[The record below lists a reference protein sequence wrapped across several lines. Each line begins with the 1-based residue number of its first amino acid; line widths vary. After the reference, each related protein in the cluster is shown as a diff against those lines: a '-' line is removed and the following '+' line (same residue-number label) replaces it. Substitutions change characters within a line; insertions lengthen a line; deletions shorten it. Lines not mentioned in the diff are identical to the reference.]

1 MLVSRNFLNDYISL
15 DDIKTI
21 DLAEKLTEL
30 GLEYDYVT
38 PLVIADNTV
47 IAKIIE
53 VKDHPDSDHL
63 HLCKVD
69 DGTKIYNIVCGAP
82 NVRKDMKVILAKVG
96 AKLKDIEIKES
107 VIRGEKSEG
116 MLCSL
121 TELGIDKKFLSLA
134 EQEGIHEVDEDIKL
148 GLDAKEALLL
158 NDEIID
164 LEIPSNRGDLL
175 SIYGIAKASRLIVKK
190 EVKEIDTSY
199 KECEENI
206 KDYLNVKVDTEN
218 VSFYQVK
225 LIKDITIKESPLFIQ
240 NRLIASGIR
249 PINNVV
255 DISNYVMLE
264 TGQPLHFFDYD
275 KINKNIIVRQ
285 AKDGEV
291 VKTLDSKERELNTS
305 DIVIANDKEILA
317 IAGIMGAENSE
328 VDNNT
333 KNIVI
338 ESAIFKDVNIRNTSK
353 RTVQSEASFRFEKNL
368 IKENSILAIKRAC
381 NLLEKYADAKIV
393 KEEITFDK
401 TSVLEVKIELKKE
414 KITKL
419 LGIKIEENIIK
430 NYFDLLDFKYIE
442 KTDSYI
448 INVPIYRQDIKIDV
462 DIIEEIIRAYGINNL
477 ESKPIET
484 YTIGG
489 EDKVDKKIRN
499 LRHKLLDLGLDE
511 VLTYTLVNTS
521 NNLFNLEELSSINI
535 KSPLSQDKSVLR
547 TTLIPSLLDVYN
559 YNKKRQVE
567 DINIFEIS
575 NIYYKKEEVEEE
587 KLLTILLSDN
597 INYSNY
603 QNIVIKNNFYTIKGM
618 IENILDYLGF
628 NKRYRF
634 INENIP
640 QGFNPYQTVEIVI
653 DRVVVGYFGMLHPD
667 VVKDKIFVAEL
678 NLTKI
683 FSNKVRGIKVKE
695 ISKYPSI
702 SVDLAFILDKNISF
716 EKVENS
722 IKKACSREL
731 VNVELF
737 DYYDGE
743 KIEKDKKQLAF
754 KLTFNSF
761 NKTLEDS
768 FIKEETEK
776 VINRLKT
783 DYNAYIRDK

>member
-38 PLVIADNTV
+38 PLVVADNTV

-69 DGTKIYNIVCGAP
+69 DGEKIYDIVCGAP

-121 TELGIDKKFLSLA
+121 MELGIDKKFLSLA
-134 EQEGIHEVDEDIKL
+134 EQEGIHEVDENIKL
-148 GLDAKEALLL
+148 GRDAKEALLL

-190 EVKEIDTSY
+190 DVKEIEDTY
-199 KECEENI
+199 TETNENI
-206 KDYLNVKVDTEN
+206 KDYLTVSLESDN

-225 LIKDITIKESPLFIQ
+225 LVKDIKIKESPLFIK
-240 NRLIASGIR
+240 NRLIASGVR

-264 TGQPLHFFDYD
+264 TGQPLHFYDYE
-275 KINKNIIVRQ
+275 KINKNIIVRE
-285 AKDGEV
+285 AKENEV
-291 VKTLDSKERELNTS
+291 VKTLDDKERQLNSS

-317 IAGIMGAENSE
+317 IAGIMGAKNSE
-328 VDNNT
+328 VDNDT
-333 KNIVI
+333 KDIVI

-401 TSVLEVKIELKKE
+401 TNVKEKEVILQKE
-414 KITKL
+414 KISKL
-419 LGIKIEENIIK
+419 LGIKIEDEVIK
-430 NYFDLLDFKYIE
+430 NYFDLLDFKYVDN
-442 KTDSYI
+442 KDNYL
-448 INVPIYRQDIKIDV
+448 INIPIYRQDIKIDV

-489 EDKVDKKIRN
+489 ESQIDRKIRN
-499 LRHKLLDLGLDE
+499 LRHKLLNLGLDE
-511 VLTYTLVNTS
+511 VLTYTLVSSS
-521 NNLFNLEELSSINI
+521 NNLFNIENMPSISI

-547 TTLIPSLLDVYN
+547 TTLIPSLLDVYA

-587 KLLTILLSDN
+587 KLLTILLSDD

-603 QNIVIKNNFYTIKGM
+603 KNIVIENSFYTIKGM
-618 IENILDYLGF
+618 VENIFDYLGF
-628 NKRYRF
+628 NNRYSF
-634 INENIP
+634 VNENIP
-640 QGFNPYQTVEIVI
+640 EGFNPYQTVAVKL

-667 VVKDKIFVAEL
+667 VTKDKIFVAEL

-683 FSNKVRGIKVKE
+683 FNNKVRGIKVKE

-702 SVDLAFILDKNISF
+702 SIDLAFVVNKDVNYEDVK
-716 EKVENS
+716 NS

-731 VNVELF
+731 INIELF

-776 VINRLKT
+776 VINRLKE

>member
-38 PLVIADNTV
+38 PLVVADNTV

-69 DGTKIYNIVCGAP
+69 DGEKIYDIVCGAP

-121 TELGIDKKFLSLA
+121 MELGIDKKFLSLA
-134 EQEGIHEVDEDIKL
+134 EQEGIHEVDENIKL
-148 GLDAKEALLL
+148 GRDAKEALLL

-190 EVKEIDTSY
+190 DVKEIEDTY
-199 KECEENI
+199 TETNENI
-206 KDYLNVKVDTEN
+206 KDYLTVSLESDN

-225 LIKDITIKESPLFIQ
+225 LVKDIKIKESPLFIK
-240 NRLIASGIR
+240 NRLIASGVR

-264 TGQPLHFFDYD
+264 TGQPLHFYDYE
-275 KINKNIIVRQ
+275 KINKNIIVRE
-285 AKDGEV
+285 AKENEV
-291 VKTLDSKERELNTS
+291 VKTLDDKERQLNSS

-317 IAGIMGAENSE
+317 IAGIMGAKNSE
-328 VDNNT
+328 VDNDT
-333 KNIVI
+333 KDIVI

-368 IKENSILAIKRAC
+368 IKENSILAIKRAG

-401 TSVLEVKIELKKE
+401 TDVKEKEVILKKE
-414 KITKL
+414 KISKL
-419 LGIKIEENIIK
+419 LGIKIEEKLIK
-430 NYFDLLDFKYIE
+430 NYFDLLDFKYVDN
-442 KTDSYI
+442 KDNYL
-448 INVPIYRQDIKIDV
+448 INIPIYRQDIKIDV

-489 EDKVDKKIRN
+489 ESQIDRKIRN
-499 LRHKLLDLGLDE
+499 LRHKLLNLGLDE
-511 VLTYTLVNTS
+511 VLTYTLVSSS
-521 NNLFNLEELSSINI
+521 NNLFNIENMPSISI

-547 TTLIPSLLDVYN
+547 TTLIPSLLDVYA

-587 KLLTILLSDN
+587 KLLTILLSDD

-603 QNIVIKNNFYTIKGM
+603 KNIVIENSFYTIKGM
-618 IENILDYLGF
+618 VENIFDYLGF
-628 NKRYRF
+628 NNRYSF
-634 INENIP
+634 VNENIP
-640 QGFNPYQTVEIVI
+640 EGFNPYQTVAVKL

-667 VVKDKIFVAEL
+667 VTKDKIFVAEL

-683 FSNKVRGIKVKE
+683 FNNKVRGIKVKE

-702 SVDLAFILDKNISF
+702 SIDLAFVVNKDVNYEDVK
-716 EKVENS
+716 NS

-731 VNVELF
+731 INIELF

-776 VINRLKT
+776 VINRLKE

>member
-1 MLVSRNFLNDYISL
+1 MLVSRKFLNDYISL
-15 DDIKTI
+15 DDITTI

-30 GLEYDYVT
+30 GLEYDYVK
-38 PLVIADNTV
+38 PMVIADNVV
-47 IAKIIE
+47 IAKVID
-53 VKDHPDSDHL
+53 VKDHPNSDHL

-69 DGTKIYNIVCGAP
+69 DGQKVYDIVCGAP
-82 NVRKDMKVILAKVG
+82 NVKKDMKVILAKVG
-96 AKLKDIEIKES
+96 AKLKDIEIKEN

-121 TELGIDKKFLSLA
+121 VELGIDKKYLSEE
-134 EQEGIHEVDEDIKL
+134 EQKGIHEVKIDVEL
-148 GLDAKEALLL
+148 GVDAKKALLL
-158 NDEIID
+158 DDEIID

-199 KECEENI
+199 KEIDENI
-206 KDYLNVKVDTEN
+206 NNYLNVKVESEN

-225 LIKDITIKESPLFIQ
+225 LIKNIKIKESPLFIK
-240 NRLIASGIR
+240 NRLIASGVR

-275 KINKNIIVRQ
+275 KINKQINVRQ
-285 AKDGEV
+285 AKNNEV
-291 VKTLDSKERELNTS
+291 VETLDGKKRELINE
-305 DIVIANDKEILA
+305 DIVISNDKEILA
-317 IAGIMGAENSE
+317 IAGVMGSKSSE

-333 KNIVI
+333 KNILI

-393 KEEITFDK
+393 KEEITFD
-401 TSVLEVKIELKKE
+401 
-414 KITKL
+414 
-419 LGIKIEENIIK
+419 
-430 NYFDLLDFKYIE
+430 LLDFKYEDNKDYYVI
-442 KTDSYI
+442 K
-448 INVPIYRQDIKIDV
+448 VPIYRQDIKLDV

-477 ESKPIET
+477 ESKKIET

-489 EDKVDKKIRN
+489 ETKEDSKVKL

-511 VLTYTLVNTS
+511 VLTYTLTS
-521 NNLFNLEELSSINI
+521 GVKNIYTKEEMPNISI
-535 KSPLSQDKSVLR
+535 KSPLSQDKSVIR

-567 DINIFEIS
+567 DINIFEVS
-575 NIYYKKEEVEEE
+575 NIYYKKEDVKEE
-587 KLLTILLSDN
+587 KLLTILLGDD
-597 INYSNY
+597 INYSSY
-603 QNIVIKNNFYTIKGM
+603 QNIILKRSFYTIKG
-618 IENILDYLGF
+618 IVENILDYLGL

-634 INENIP
+634 VNENIP
-640 QGFNPYQTVEIVI
+640 EGFNPYQAVRVEI
-653 DRVVVGYFGMLHPD
+653 DKTVVGYFGMIHPNIT
-667 VVKDKIFVAEL
+667 KEKIFVAEL

-702 SVDLAFILDKNISF
+702 SIDLAFVLNKDVNY
-716 EKVENS
+716 EDVENS
-722 IKKACSREL
+722 IKKACSRDL

-737 DYYDGE
+737 DYYDGD

-776 VINRLKT
+776 VINRLKE
-783 DYNAYIRDK
+783 DYDAYIRDK

>member
-1 MLVSRNFLNDYISL
+1 MLVSRKFLNDYISL
-15 DDIKTI
+15 DDINTI

-30 GLEYDYVT
+30 GLEYDYVK
-38 PLVIADNTV
+38 PMVVANNTV

-53 VKDHPDSDHL
+53 VKNHPNSDHL

-69 DGTKIYNIVCGAP
+69 DGSRIYDIVCGAP
-82 NVRKDMKVILAKVG
+82 NVKKDMKVILAKVA

-121 TELGIDKKFLSLA
+121 VELGIDKKYLSEE
-134 EQEGIHEVDEDIKL
+134 EQKGIHEVKIDVEL
-148 GLDAKEALLL
+148 GVDAKQALLL
-158 NDEIID
+158 DDEIID

-190 EVKEIDTSY
+190 EVKEIDTLY
-199 KECEENI
+199 KEIDENI
-206 KDYLNVKVDTEN
+206 NNYLNVKVESEN

-225 LIKDITIKESPLFIQ
+225 LIKDIKIKESPLFIK
-240 NRLIASGIR
+240 NRLIASGVR

-275 KINKNIIVRQ
+275 KINKQINVRQ
-285 AKDGEV
+285 AKDNEV
-291 VKTLDSKERELNTS
+291 VETLDDKKRELINE
-305 DIVIANDKEILA
+305 DIVISNDKEILA
-317 IAGIMGAENSE
+317 IAGVMGSKSSE

-333 KNIVI
+333 KNILI

-401 TSVLEVKIELKKE
+401 TDVKEVEVVLKKE
-414 KITKL
+414 KITKI
-419 LGIKIEENIIK
+419 LGINIEENIVK
-430 NYFDLLDFKYIE
+430 NYFDLLDFKYEDNKDYYVI
-442 KTDSYI
+442 K
-448 INVPIYRQDIKIDV
+448 VPIYRQDIKLDV

-477 ESKPIET
+477 ESKKIET

-489 EDKVDKKIRN
+489 ETKEDSKVKL

-511 VLTYTLVNTS
+511 VLTYTLTS
-521 NNLFNLEELSSINI
+521 GAKNIYTNEEMPNISI
-535 KSPLSQDKSVLR
+535 KSPLSQDKSVIR
-547 TTLIPSLLDVYN
+547 TTLIPSLLDIYN

-567 DINIFEIS
+567 DINIFEVS
-575 NIYYKKEEVEEE
+575 NIYYKKEDVKEER
-587 KLLTILLSDN
+587 LLTILLGDD
-597 INYSNY
+597 INYSSY
-603 QNIVIKNNFYTIKGM
+603 QNIILKRSFYSIKG
-618 IENILDYLGF
+618 IVENILDYLGL

-634 INENIP
+634 VNENIP
-640 QGFNPYQTVEIVI
+640 EGFNPYQAVRVEI
-653 DRVVVGYFGMLHPD
+653 DKTVVGYFGMIHPNIS
-667 VVKDKIFVAEL
+667 KEKIFVAEL

-702 SVDLAFILDKNISF
+702 SIDLAFVLNKDVNY
-716 EKVENS
+716 EDVENS
-722 IKKACSREL
+722 IKKACSRDL

-737 DYYDGE
+737 DYYDGD
-743 KIEKDKKQLAF
+743 KIEKGKKQLAF

-776 VINRLKT
+776 VINRLKE
-783 DYNAYIRDK
+783 DYDAYIRDK

>member
-38 PLVIADNTV
+38 PLVVADNTV

-69 DGTKIYNIVCGAP
+69 DGEKIYDIVCGAP

-121 TELGIDKKFLSLA
+121 MELGIDKKFLSLA
-134 EQEGIHEVDEDIKL
+134 EQEGIHEVDENIKL
-148 GLDAKEALLL
+148 GRDAKEALLL

-190 EVKEIDTSY
+190 DVKEIEDTY
-199 KECEENI
+199 TETNENI
-206 KDYLNVKVDTEN
+206 KDYLTVSLESDN

-225 LIKDITIKESPLFIQ
+225 LVKDIKIKESPLFIK
-240 NRLIASGIR
+240 NRLIASGVR

-264 TGQPLHFFDYD
+264 TGQPLHFYDYE
-275 KINKNIIVRQ
+275 KINKNIIVRE
-285 AKDGEV
+285 AKENEV
-291 VKTLDSKERELNTS
+291 VKTLDDKERQLNSS

-317 IAGIMGAENSE
+317 IAGIMGAKNSE
-328 VDNNT
+328 VDNDT
-333 KNIVI
+333 KDIVI

-368 IKENSILAIKRAC
+368 IKENSILAIKRAG

-401 TSVLEVKIELKKE
+401 TDVKEKEVILKKE
-414 KITKL
+414 KISKL
-419 LGIKIEENIIK
+419 LGIKIEDEVIK
-430 NYFDLLDFKYIE
+430 NYFDLLDFKYVDN
-442 KTDSYI
+442 KDNYL
-448 INVPIYRQDIKIDV
+448 INIPIYRQDIKIDV

-489 EDKVDKKIRN
+489 ESQIDRKIRN
-499 LRHKLLDLGLDE
+499 LRHKLLNLGLDE
-511 VLTYTLVNTS
+511 VLTYTLVSSS
-521 NNLFNLEELSSINI
+521 NNLFNIENMPSISI

-547 TTLIPSLLDVYN
+547 TTLIPSLLDVYA

-587 KLLTILLSDN
+587 KLLTILLSDD

-603 QNIVIKNNFYTIKGM
+603 KNIVIENSFYTIKGM
-618 IENILDYLGF
+618 VENIFDYLGF
-628 NKRYRF
+628 NNRYSF
-634 INENIP
+634 VNENIP
-640 QGFNPYQTVEIVI
+640 EGFNPYQTVAVKL

-667 VVKDKIFVAEL
+667 VTKDKIFVAEL

-683 FSNKVRGIKVKE
+683 FNNKVRGIKVKE

-702 SVDLAFILDKNISF
+702 SIDLAFVVNKDVNYEDVK
-716 EKVENS
+716 NS

-731 VNVELF
+731 INIELF

-776 VINRLKT
+776 VINRLKE

>member
-38 PLVIADNTV
+38 PLVVADNTV

-69 DGTKIYNIVCGAP
+69 DGTKIYNIVCGAA

-96 AKLKDIEIKES
+96 AKLKDTEIKES

-190 EVKEIDTSY
+190 DVKEIDTSY

-285 AKDGEV
+285 AKDGEI

-305 DIVIANDKEILA
+305 DIVIAND
-317 IAGIMGAENSE
+317 
-328 VDNNT
+328 
-333 KNIVI
+333 
-338 ESAIFKDVNIRNTSK
+338 
-353 RTVQSEASFRFEKNL
+353 
-368 IKENSILAIKRAC
+368 
-381 NLLEKYADAKIV
+381 
-393 KEEITFDK
+393 
-401 TSVLEVKIELKKE
+401 
-414 KITKL
+414 
-419 LGIKIEENIIK
+419 
-430 NYFDLLDFKYIE
+430 
-442 KTDSYI
+442 
-448 INVPIYRQDIKIDV
+448 
-462 DIIEEIIRAYGINNL
+462 
-477 ESKPIET
+477 
-484 YTIGG
+484 
-489 EDKVDKKIRN
+489 
-499 LRHKLLDLGLDE
+499 
-511 VLTYTLVNTS
+511 
-521 NNLFNLEELSSINI
+521 
-535 KSPLSQDKSVLR
+535 
-547 TTLIPSLLDVYN
+547 
-559 YNKKRQVE
+559 
-567 DINIFEIS
+567 
-575 NIYYKKEEVEEE
+575 
-587 KLLTILLSDN
+587 
-597 INYSNY
+597 
-603 QNIVIKNNFYTIKGM
+603 
-618 IENILDYLGF
+618 
-628 NKRYRF
+628 
-634 INENIP
+634 
-640 QGFNPYQTVEIVI
+640 
-653 DRVVVGYFGMLHPD
+653 
-667 VVKDKIFVAEL
+667 
-678 NLTKI
+678 
-683 FSNKVRGIKVKE
+683 
-695 ISKYPSI
+695 
-702 SVDLAFILDKNISF
+702 
-716 EKVENS
+716 
-722 IKKACSREL
+722 
-731 VNVELF
+731 
-737 DYYDGE
+737 
-743 KIEKDKKQLAF
+743 
-754 KLTFNSF
+754 
-761 NKTLEDS
+761 
-768 FIKEETEK
+768 
-776 VINRLKT
+776 
-783 DYNAYIRDK
+783 

>member
-38 PLVIADNTV
+38 PLVVADNTV

-69 DGTKIYNIVCGAP
+69 DGTKIYNIVCGAE

-190 EVKEIDTSY
+190 DVKEIDTSY

-206 KDYLNVKVDTEN
+206 KDYLSVKVDTEN

-285 AKDGEV
+285 AKDGEI

-317 IAGIMGAENSE
+317 IAGIMGAKNSE

-401 TSVLEVKIELKKE
+401 TSVSEVKIELKKE

-419 LGIKIEENIIK
+419 LGIKIEEDIIK

-489 EDKVDKKIRN
+489 EDKVDQKIRK

-521 NNLFNLEELSSINI
+521 NNLFNIEELPSINI

-575 NIYYKKEEVEEE
+575 NIYYKKEEVKEE

-603 QNIVIKNNFYTIKGM
+603 QNIVIENNFYTIKGM

-667 VVKDKIFVAEL
+667 IVKDKIFVSEL

-683 FSNKVRGIKVKE
+683 FNNKVRDIKVKE

>member
-38 PLVIADNTV
+38 PLVVADNTV

-69 DGTKIYNIVCGAP
+69 DGEKIYDIVCGAP

-121 TELGIDKKFLSLA
+121 MELGIDKKFLSLA
-134 EQEGIHEVDEDIKL
+134 EQEGIHEVDENIKL
-148 GLDAKEALLL
+148 GRDAKEALLL

-190 EVKEIDTSY
+190 DVKEIEDTY
-199 KECEENI
+199 TETNENI
-206 KDYLNVKVDTEN
+206 KDYLTVSLESDN

-225 LIKDITIKESPLFIQ
+225 LVKDIKIKESPLFIK
-240 NRLIASGIR
+240 NRLIASGVR

-264 TGQPLHFFDYD
+264 TGQPLHFYDYE
-275 KINKNIIVRQ
+275 KINKNIIVRE
-285 AKDGEV
+285 AKENEV
-291 VKTLDSKERELNTS
+291 VKTLDDKERQLNSS

-317 IAGIMGAENSE
+317 IAGIMGAKNSE
-328 VDNNT
+328 VDNDT
-333 KNIVI
+333 KDIVI

-401 TSVLEVKIELKKE
+401 TDVKEKEVILKKE
-414 KITKL
+414 KISKL
-419 LGIKIEENIIK
+419 LGIKIEDEVIK
-430 NYFDLLDFKYIE
+430 NYFDLLDFKYVDN
-442 KTDSYI
+442 KDNYL
-448 INVPIYRQDIKIDV
+448 INIPIYRQDIKIDV

-489 EDKVDKKIRN
+489 ESQIDRKIRN
-499 LRHKLLDLGLDE
+499 LRHKLLNLGLDE
-511 VLTYTLVNTS
+511 VLTYTLVSSS
-521 NNLFNLEELSSINI
+521 NNLFNIENMPSISI

-547 TTLIPSLLDVYN
+547 TTLIPSLLDVYA

-587 KLLTILLSDN
+587 KLLTILLSDD

-603 QNIVIKNNFYTIKGM
+603 KNIVIENSFYTIKGM
-618 IENILDYLGF
+618 VENIFDYLGF
-628 NKRYRF
+628 NNRYSF
-634 INENIP
+634 VNENIP
-640 QGFNPYQTVEIVI
+640 EGFNPYQTVAVKL

-667 VVKDKIFVAEL
+667 VTKDKIFVAEL

-683 FSNKVRGIKVKE
+683 FNNKVRGIKVKE

-702 SVDLAFILDKNISF
+702 SIDLAFVVNKDVNYEDVK
-716 EKVENS
+716 NS

-731 VNVELF
+731 INIELF

-754 KLTFNSF
+754 KFTFNSF

-776 VINRLKT
+776 VINRLKE

>member
-38 PLVIADNTV
+38 PLVVADNTV

-69 DGTKIYNIVCGAP
+69 DGEKIYDIVCGAP

-121 TELGIDKKFLSLA
+121 MELGIDKKFLSLA
-134 EQEGIHEVDEDIKL
+134 EQEGIHEVDENIKL
-148 GLDAKEALLL
+148 GRDAKEALLL

-190 EVKEIDTSY
+190 DVKEIEDTY
-199 KECEENI
+199 TETNENI
-206 KDYLNVKVDTEN
+206 KDYLTVSLESDN

-225 LIKDITIKESPLFIQ
+225 LVKDIKIKESPLFIK
-240 NRLIASGIR
+240 NRLIASGVR

-264 TGQPLHFFDYD
+264 TGQPLHFYDYE
-275 KINKNIIVRQ
+275 KINKNIIVRE
-285 AKDGEV
+285 AKENEV
-291 VKTLDSKERELNTS
+291 VKTLDDKERQLNSS

-317 IAGIMGAENSE
+317 IAGIMGAKNSE
-328 VDNNT
+328 VDNDT
-333 KNIVI
+333 KDIVI

-368 IKENSILAIKRAC
+368 IKENSILAIKRAG

-401 TSVLEVKIELKKE
+401 TSVSEVKIELKKE

-419 LGIKIEENIIK
+419 LGIKIEEDIIK
-430 NYFDLLDFKYIE
+430 NYFDLLDFKYIDKE
-442 KTDSYI
+442 DSYI
-448 INVPIYRQDIKIDV
+448 INVPIYRQDIKLDV

-489 EDKVDKKIRN
+489 EDKVDQKIRK

-575 NIYYKKEEVEEE
+575 NIYYKKEEVKEE

-667 VVKDKIFVAEL
+667 IVKDKIFVAEL

-683 FSNKVRGIKVKE
+683 FNNKVRDIKVKE

>member
-38 PLVIADNTV
+38 PLVVADNTV

-121 TELGIDKKFLSLA
+121 MELGIDKKFLSLA
-134 EQEGIHEVDEDIKL
+134 EQEGIYEVDENIEL
-148 GLDAKEALLL
+148 GRDAKEALLL

-206 KDYLNVKVDTEN
+206 KDYLSVKVDTEN

-291 VKTLDSKERELNTS
+291 VKTLDSKERELNIS

-419 LGIKIEENIIK
+419 LGIKIEDIIK

-489 EDKVDKKIRN
+489 EDKVDQKIRK

-511 VLTYTLVNTS
+511 VLTYTLVNSS
-521 NNLFNLEELSSINI
+521 NNLFNIEELPSINI

-683 FSNKVRGIKVKE
+683 FNNKVRDIKVKE

-702 SVDLAFILDKNISF
+702 SVDLAFVLDKNISF

-776 VINRLKT
+776 VINKLKI

>member
-30 GLEYDYVT
+30 GLEYDYVI
-38 PLVIADNTV
+38 PLVVADNTV
-47 IAKIIE
+47 IAKIID
-53 VKDHPDSDHL
+53 VKNHPDSDHL

-69 DGTKIYNIVCGAP
+69 DGEKVYDIVCGAP

-121 TELGIDKKFLSLA
+121 MELGIDKKFLSLA
-134 EQEGIHEVDEDIKL
+134 EQEGIHEVDENIEL
-148 GLDAKEALLL
+148 GRDAKEALLL

-190 EVKEIDTSY
+190 DVKEIEDTY
-199 KECEENI
+199 NETNENI
-206 KDYLNVKVDTEN
+206 KDYLTVSLESDN

-225 LIKDITIKESPLFIQ
+225 LVKDIKIKESPLFIK
-240 NRLIASGIR
+240 NRLIASGVR

-264 TGQPLHFFDYD
+264 TGQPLHFYDYE
-275 KINKNIIVRQ
+275 KINKNIIVRE
-285 AKDGEV
+285 AKENEV
-291 VKTLDSKERELNTS
+291 VKTLDDKERQLNSS

-317 IAGIMGAENSE
+317 IAGIMGAKNSE
-328 VDNNT
+328 VDNDT
-333 KNIVI
+333 KDIVI

-419 LGIKIEENIIK
+419 LGIKINEDIIK
-430 NYFDLLDFKYIE
+430 NYFDLLDFKYIDKE
-442 KTDSYI
+442 DSYI
-448 INVPIYRQDIKIDV
+448 INVPIYRQDIKLDV

-489 EDKVDKKIRN
+489 EDKTDQKIRK

-511 VLTYTLVNTS
+511 VLTYTLINTS
-521 NNLFNLEELSSINI
+521 NNLFNLEELSSISI

-575 NIYYKKEEVEEE
+575 NIYYKKEEVKEE

-667 VVKDKIFVAEL
+667 VIKDKIFVAEL

-683 FSNKVRGIKVKE
+683 FNNKVRDIKVKE

-702 SVDLAFILDKNISF
+702 SVDLAFVLDKNISF

>member
-1 MLVSRNFLNDYISL
+1 MLVSRKFLNDYISL
-15 DDIKTI
+15 DDITTI

-30 GLEYDYVT
+30 GLEYDYVK
-38 PLVIADNTV
+38 PMVIADNVV
-47 IAKIIE
+47 IAKVID
-53 VKDHPDSDHL
+53 VKDHPNSDHL

-69 DGTKIYNIVCGAP
+69 DGQKVYDIVCGAP
-82 NVRKDMKVILAKVG
+82 NVKKDMKVILAKVG
-96 AKLKDIEIKES
+96 AKLKDIEIKEN

-121 TELGIDKKFLSLA
+121 VELGIDKKYLSEE
-134 EQEGIHEVDEDIKL
+134 EQKGIHEVKIDVEL
-148 GLDAKEALLL
+148 GVDAKKALLL
-158 NDEIID
+158 DDEIID

-199 KECEENI
+199 KEIDENI
-206 KDYLNVKVDTEN
+206 NNYLNVKVESEN

-225 LIKDITIKESPLFIQ
+225 LIKNIKIKESPLFIK
-240 NRLIASGIR
+240 NRLIASGVR

-275 KINKNIIVRQ
+275 KINKQINVRQ
-285 AKDGEV
+285 AKNNEV
-291 VKTLDSKERELNTS
+291 VETLDGKKRELINE
-305 DIVIANDKEILA
+305 DIVISNDKEILA
-317 IAGIMGAENSE
+317 IAGVMGSKSSE

-333 KNIVI
+333 KNILI

-401 TSVLEVKIELKKE
+401 TDVK
-414 KITKL
+414 
-419 LGIKIEENIIK
+419 ENIIK
-430 NYFDLLDFKYIE
+430 NYFDLLDFKYEDNKDYYVI
-442 KTDSYI
+442 K
-448 INVPIYRQDIKIDV
+448 VPIYRQDIKLDV

-477 ESKPIET
+477 ESKKIET

-489 EDKVDKKIRN
+489 ETKEDSKVKL

-511 VLTYTLVNTS
+511 VLTYTLTS
-521 NNLFNLEELSSINI
+521 GVKNIYTKEEMPNISI
-535 KSPLSQDKSVLR
+535 KSPLSQDKSVIR

-567 DINIFEIS
+567 DINIFEVS
-575 NIYYKKEEVEEE
+575 NIYYKKEDVKEE
-587 KLLTILLSDN
+587 KLLTILLGDD
-597 INYSNY
+597 INYSSY
-603 QNIVIKNNFYTIKGM
+603 QNIILKRSFYTIKG
-618 IENILDYLGF
+618 IVENILDYLGL

-634 INENIP
+634 VNENIP
-640 QGFNPYQTVEIVI
+640 EGFNPYQAVRVEI
-653 DRVVVGYFGMLHPD
+653 DKTVVGYFGMIHPNIT
-667 VVKDKIFVAEL
+667 KEKIFVAEL

-702 SVDLAFILDKNISF
+702 SIDLAFVLNKDVNY
-716 EKVENS
+716 EDVENS
-722 IKKACSREL
+722 IKKACSRDL

-737 DYYDGE
+737 DYYDGD

-776 VINRLKT
+776 VINRLKE
-783 DYNAYIRDK
+783 DYDAYIRDK

>member
-38 PLVIADNTV
+38 PLVVADNTV

-69 DGTKIYNIVCGAP
+69 DGEKIYNIVCGAA

-285 AKDGEV
+285 AKDGEI

-401 TSVLEVKIELKKE
+401 TSVSEVKIELKKE

-419 LGIKIEENIIK
+419 LGIKIEEDIIK

-489 EDKVDKKIRN
+489 EDKVDQKIRK

-521 NNLFNLEELSSINI
+521 NNLFNLEELSSISI

-575 NIYYKKEEVEEE
+575 NIYYKKEEVKEE

-683 FSNKVRGIKVKE
+683 FNNKVRDIKVKE

-743 KIEKDKKQLAF
+743 KIEEDKKQLAF

>member
-38 PLVIADNTV
+38 PLVVADNTV

-53 VKDHPDSDHL
+53 VKDHPDSNLL

-69 DGTKIYNIVCGAP
+69 DGTKIYNIVCGAE

-96 AKLKDIEIKES
+96 AKLKDIEIKER

-285 AKDGEV
+285 AKDGEI
-291 VKTLDSKERELNTS
+291 VKTLDSKKRELNTS

-317 IAGIMGAENSE
+317 IAGIMGAKNSE

-401 TSVLEVKIELKKE
+401 TSVSEVKIELKKE

-419 LGIKIEENIIK
+419 LGIKIEEDIIK
-430 NYFDLLDFKYIE
+430 NYFDLLDFKYEDNKDYYVI
-442 KTDSYI
+442 K
-448 INVPIYRQDIKIDV
+448 VPIYRQDIKLDV

-489 EDKVDKKIRN
+489 EDKVDQKIRK

-521 NNLFNLEELSSINI
+521 NNLFNIEELPSINI

-575 NIYYKKEEVEEE
+575 NIYYKKEEVKEE

-603 QNIVIKNNFYTIKGM
+603 QNIVIENNFYTIKGM

-640 QGFNPYQTVEIVI
+640 LCFNPYQTVEIVI

-702 SVDLAFILDKNISF
+702 SVDLAFVLDKNISF

>member
-38 PLVIADNTV
+38 PLVVADNAV

-69 DGTKIYNIVCGAP
+69 DGEKIYNIVCGAA

-134 EQEGIHEVDEDIKL
+134 EQEGIHEVDKDIKI

-199 KECEENI
+199 KECEKNI
-206 KDYLNVKVDTEN
+206 KDYLTVKVYTEN

-225 LIKDITIKESPLFIQ
+225 LVKDITIKESPLFIQ

-285 AKDGEV
+285 AKDGEI

-419 LGIKIEENIIK
+419 LGIKIEEDIIK

-448 INVPIYRQDIKIDV
+448 INVPIYRQDIKLDV

-489 EDKVDKKIRN
+489 EDKTDQKIRK

-521 NNLFNLEELSSINI
+521 NNLFNLEELSSISI

-575 NIYYKKEEVEEE
+575 NIYYKKEEVKEE

-640 QGFNPYQTVEIVI
+640 QGFNPYQTVKIVI

-683 FSNKVRGIKVKE
+683 FNNKVRDIKVKE

-743 KIEKDKKQLAF
+743 KIEEDKKQLAF

>member
-38 PLVIADNTV
+38 PLVVADNTV

-69 DGTKIYNIVCGAP
+69 DGEKIYNIVCGAA

-134 EQEGIHEVDEDIKL
+134 EQEGIHEVDENIEL

-285 AKDGEV
+285 AKDGEI
-291 VKTLDSKERELNTS
+291 VKTLDSKKRELNTS

-401 TSVLEVKIELKKE
+401 TSVLEKEVILNKE
-414 KITKL
+414 KISKL
-419 LGIKIEENIIK
+419 LGITIEDEVIK
-430 NYFDLLDFKYIE
+430 NYFDLLDFKYIDKE
-442 KTDSYI
+442 DSYI
-448 INVPIYRQDIKIDV
+448 INVPIYRQDIKLDV

-489 EDKVDKKIRN
+489 EDKVDQKIRK

-521 NNLFNLEELSSINI
+521 NNLFNIEELPSINI

-575 NIYYKKEEVEEE
+575 NIYYKKEEVKEE

-683 FSNKVRGIKVKE
+683 FNNKVRDIKVKE

>member
-38 PLVIADNTV
+38 PLVVADNTV

-121 TELGIDKKFLSLA
+121 MELGIDKKFLSLA
-134 EQEGIHEVDEDIKL
+134 EQEGIYEVDENIEL
-148 GLDAKEALLL
+148 GRDAKEALLL

-190 EVKEIDTSY
+190 NVKEIEATY
-199 KECEENI
+199 TETNENI
-206 KDYLNVKVDTEN
+206 KDYLTVSLESDN

-225 LIKDITIKESPLFIQ
+225 LVKDIKIKESPLFIK
-240 NRLIASGIR
+240 NRLIASGVR

-264 TGQPLHFFDYD
+264 TGQPLHFYDYE
-275 KINKNIIVRQ
+275 KINKNIIVRE
-285 AKDGEV
+285 AKENEV
-291 VKTLDSKERELNTS
+291 VKTLDDKERQLNSS

-317 IAGIMGAENSE
+317 IAGIMGAKNSE
-328 VDNNT
+328 VDNDT
-333 KNIVI
+333 KDIVI

-401 TSVLEVKIELKKE
+401 TSVLEKEVILQKE
-414 KITKL
+414 KISKL
-419 LGIKIEENIIK
+419 LGIKIEDEVIK
-430 NYFDLLDFKYIE
+430 NYFDLLDFKYVDN
-442 KTDSYI
+442 KDNYL
-448 INVPIYRQDIKIDV
+448 INIPIYRQDIKIDV

-489 EDKVDKKIRN
+489 ESQIDRKIRN
-499 LRHKLLDLGLDE
+499 LRHKLLNLGLDE
-511 VLTYTLVNTS
+511 VLTYTLVSSS
-521 NNLFNLEELSSINI
+521 NNLFNIENMPSISI

-547 TTLIPSLLDVYN
+547 TTLIPSLLDVYA

-587 KLLTILLSDN
+587 KLLTILLSDD

-603 QNIVIKNNFYTIKGM
+603 KNIVIENSFYTIKGM
-618 IENILDYLGF
+618 IENIFDYLGF
-628 NKRYRF
+628 NNRYSF
-634 INENIP
+634 VNENIP
-640 QGFNPYQTVEIVI
+640 GGFNPYQTVAVKL

-683 FSNKVRGIKVKE
+683 FNNKVRGIKVKE

-702 SVDLAFILDKNISF
+702 SIDLAFVVNKDVNYEDVK
-716 EKVENS
+716 NS

-731 VNVELF
+731 INIELF

-776 VINRLKT
+776 VINRLKE

>member
-38 PLVIADNTV
+38 PLVVADNTV

-69 DGTKIYNIVCGAP
+69 DGTKIYNIVCGAE

-121 TELGIDKKFLSLA
+121 IEIGIDKKFLSLA

-190 EVKEIDTSY
+190 DVKEIDTSY

-206 KDYLNVKVDTEN
+206 KDYLSVKVDTEN

-285 AKDGEV
+285 AKDGEI

-401 TSVLEVKIELKKE
+401 TSVSEVKIELKKE

-419 LGIKIEENIIK
+419 LGITIEDEVIK
-430 NYFDLLDFKYIE
+430 NYFDLLDFKYIDKE
-442 KTDSYI
+442 DSYI

-489 EDKVDKKIRN
+489 EDKTDKKIRN

-511 VLTYTLVNTS
+511 VLTYTLVNSS
-521 NNLFNLEELSSINI
+521 NNLFNLEELSSISI

-575 NIYYKKEEVEEE
+575 NIYYKKEEVKEEQ
-587 KLLTILLSDN
+587 LLTILLSDN

>member
-38 PLVIADNTV
+38 PLVVADNTV

-69 DGTKIYNIVCGAP
+69 DGTKIYNIVCGAA

-134 EQEGIHEVDEDIKL
+134 EQEGIHEVDENIEL

-199 KECEENI
+199 KECEKNI
-206 KDYLNVKVDTEN
+206 KDYLTVKVDTEN

-285 AKDGEV
+285 AKDGEI

-317 IAGIMGAENSE
+317 IAGIMGAKNSE

-401 TSVLEVKIELKKE
+401 TSVSEVKIELKKE

-419 LGIKIEENIIK
+419 LGIKIEEDIIK

-448 INVPIYRQDIKIDV
+448 INVPIYRQDIKLDV

-489 EDKVDKKIRN
+489 EDKVDQKIRK

-521 NNLFNLEELSSINI
+521 NNLFNIEELPSINI

-575 NIYYKKEEVEEE
+575 NIYYKKEEVKEEQ
-587 KLLTILLSDN
+587 LLTILLSDN

>member
-30 GLEYDYVT
+30 GLEYDYIT
-38 PLVIADNTV
+38 PLVVADNTV

-69 DGTKIYNIVCGAP
+69 DGEKIYDIVCGAP

-121 TELGIDKKFLSLA
+121 MELGIDKKFLSLA
-134 EQEGIHEVDEDIKL
+134 EQEGIHEVDENIKL
-148 GLDAKEALLL
+148 GRDAKEALLL

-190 EVKEIDTSY
+190 DVKEIEDTY
-199 KECEENI
+199 TETNENI
-206 KDYLNVKVDTEN
+206 KDYLTVSLESDN

-225 LIKDITIKESPLFIQ
+225 LVKDIKIKESPLFIK
-240 NRLIASGIR
+240 NRLIASGVR

-264 TGQPLHFFDYD
+264 TGQPLHFYDYE
-275 KINKNIIVRQ
+275 KINKNIIVRE
-285 AKDGEV
+285 AKENEV
-291 VKTLDSKERELNTS
+291 VKTLDDKERQLNSS

-317 IAGIMGAENSE
+317 IAGIMGAKNSE
-328 VDNNT
+328 VDNDT
-333 KNIVI
+333 KDIVI

-368 IKENSILAIKRAC
+368 IKENSILAIKRAG

-401 TSVLEVKIELKKE
+401 TDVKEKEVILKKE
-414 KITKL
+414 KISKL
-419 LGIKIEENIIK
+419 LGIKIEDEVIK
-430 NYFDLLDFKYIE
+430 NYFDLLDFKYVDN
-442 KTDSYI
+442 KDNYL
-448 INVPIYRQDIKIDV
+448 INIPIYRQDIKIDV

-489 EDKVDKKIRN
+489 ESQIDRKIRN
-499 LRHKLLDLGLDE
+499 LRHKLLNLGLDE
-511 VLTYTLVNTS
+511 VLTYTLVSSS
-521 NNLFNLEELSSINI
+521 NNLFNIENMPSISI

-547 TTLIPSLLDVYN
+547 TTLIPSLLDVYA

-587 KLLTILLSDN
+587 KLLTILLSDD

-603 QNIVIKNNFYTIKGM
+603 KNIVIENSFYTIKGM
-618 IENILDYLGF
+618 VENIFDYLGF
-628 NKRYRF
+628 NNRYSF
-634 INENIP
+634 VNENIP
-640 QGFNPYQTVEIVI
+640 EGFNPYQTVAVKL

-667 VVKDKIFVAEL
+667 VTKDKIFVAEL

-683 FSNKVRGIKVKE
+683 FNNKVRGIKVKE

-702 SVDLAFILDKNISF
+702 SIDLAFVVNKDVNYEDVK
-716 EKVENS
+716 NS

-731 VNVELF
+731 INIELF

-776 VINRLKT
+776 VINRLKE

>member
-38 PLVIADNTV
+38 PLVVADNTV

-69 DGTKIYNIVCGAP
+69 DGEKIYDIVCGAP

-121 TELGIDKKFLSLA
+121 MELGIDKKFLSLA
-134 EQEGIHEVDEDIKL
+134 EQEGIHEVDENIKL
-148 GLDAKEALLL
+148 GIDAKEALLL

-190 EVKEIDTSY
+190 DVKEIEDTY
-199 KECEENI
+199 TETNENI
-206 KDYLNVKVDTEN
+206 KDYLTVSLESDN

-225 LIKDITIKESPLFIQ
+225 LVKDIKIKESPLFIK
-240 NRLIASGIR
+240 NRLIASGVR

-264 TGQPLHFFDYD
+264 TGQPLHFYDYE
-275 KINKNIIVRQ
+275 KINKNIIVRE
-285 AKDGEV
+285 AKENEV
-291 VKTLDSKERELNTS
+291 VKTLDDKERQLNSS

-317 IAGIMGAENSE
+317 IAGIMGAKNSE
-328 VDNNT
+328 VDNDT
-333 KNIVI
+333 KDIVI

-368 IKENSILAIKRAC
+368 IKENSILAIKRAG

-401 TSVLEVKIELKKE
+401 TDVKEKEVILKKE
-414 KITKL
+414 KISKL
-419 LGIKIEENIIK
+419 LGIKIEDEVIK
-430 NYFDLLDFKYIE
+430 NYFDLLDFKYVDN
-442 KTDSYI
+442 KDNYL
-448 INVPIYRQDIKIDV
+448 INIPIYRQDIKIDV

-489 EDKVDKKIRN
+489 ESQIDRKIRN
-499 LRHKLLDLGLDE
+499 LRHKLLNLGLDE
-511 VLTYTLVNTS
+511 VLTYTLVSSS
-521 NNLFNLEELSSINI
+521 NNLFNIENMPSISI

-547 TTLIPSLLDVYN
+547 TTLIPSLLDVYA

-587 KLLTILLSDN
+587 KLLTILLSDD

-603 QNIVIKNNFYTIKGM
+603 KNIVIENSFYTIKGM
-618 IENILDYLGF
+618 VENIFDYLGF
-628 NKRYRF
+628 NNRYSF
-634 INENIP
+634 VNENIP
-640 QGFNPYQTVEIVI
+640 EGFNPYQTVAVKL

-667 VVKDKIFVAEL
+667 VTKDKIFVAEL

-683 FSNKVRGIKVKE
+683 FNNKVRGIKVKE

-702 SVDLAFILDKNISF
+702 SIDLAFVVNKDVNYEDVK
-716 EKVENS
+716 NS

-731 VNVELF
+731 INIELF

-776 VINRLKT
+776 VINRLKE

>member
-38 PLVIADNTV
+38 PLVVADNTV

-69 DGTKIYNIVCGAP
+69 DGEKVYDIVCGAP

-121 TELGIDKKFLSLA
+121 MELGIDKKFLSLA
-134 EQEGIHEVDEDIKL
+134 EQEGIHEVDENIEL
-148 GLDAKEALLL
+148 GRDAKEALLL

-190 EVKEIDTSY
+190 DVKEIDTSY

-285 AKDGEV
+285 AKDGEI

-401 TSVLEVKIELKKE
+401 TDVKEKEVILQKE
-414 KITKL
+414 KISKL
-419 LGIKIEENIIK
+419 LGIKIEDEVIK
-430 NYFDLLDFKYIE
+430 NYFNLLDFKYVDN
-442 KTDSYI
+442 KDNYL
-448 INVPIYRQDIKIDV
+448 INIPIYRQDIKIDV

-489 EDKVDKKIRN
+489 ESQIDRKIRN
-499 LRHKLLDLGLDE
+499 LRHKLLNLGLDE
-511 VLTYTLVNTS
+511 VLTYTLVSSS
-521 NNLFNLEELSSINI
+521 NNLFNIENMPSISI
-535 KSPLSQDKSVLR
+535 KSPLSQDKAVLR
-547 TTLIPSLLDVYN
+547 TTLIPSLLDVYA

-587 KLLTILLSDN
+587 KLLTILLSDD

-603 QNIVIKNNFYTIKGM
+603 KNIVIENSFYTIKGM
-618 IENILDYLGF
+618 IENIFDYFGF
-628 NKRYRF
+628 NNRYSF
-634 INENIP
+634 VNENIP
-640 QGFNPYQTVEIVI
+640 GGFNPYQTVAVKL

-683 FSNKVRGIKVKE
+683 FNNKVRGIKVKE

-702 SVDLAFILDKNISF
+702 SIDLAFVVNKDVNYEDVK
-716 EKVENS
+716 NS

-731 VNVELF
+731 INIELF

-776 VINRLKT
+776 VINRLKE

>member
-38 PLVIADNTV
+38 PLVVADNTV

-69 DGTKIYNIVCGAP
+69 DGTKIYNIVCGAA

-107 VIRGEKSEG
+107 
-116 MLCSL
+116 
-121 TELGIDKKFLSLA
+121 
-134 EQEGIHEVDEDIKL
+134 IHEVDEDIKL

-199 KECEENI
+199 KECEKNI
-206 KDYLNVKVDTEN
+206 KDYLTVKVDTEN

-225 LIKDITIKESPLFIQ
+225 LVKDITIKESPLFIQ

-285 AKDGEV
+285 AKDGEI

-305 DIVIANDKEILA
+305 DIVIANDTEILA

-401 TSVLEVKIELKKE
+401 TSVSEVKIELKKE

-419 LGIKIEENIIK
+419 LGIKIEEDIIK
-430 NYFDLLDFKYIE
+430 NYFDLLDFKYIDKE
-442 KTDSYI
+442 DSYI
-448 INVPIYRQDIKIDV
+448 INVPIYRQDIKLDV

-489 EDKVDKKIRN
+489 EDKVDQKIRK

-511 VLTYTLVNTS
+511 VLTYTLVNSS
-521 NNLFNLEELSSINI
+521 NNLFNLEELSSISI

-575 NIYYKKEEVEEE
+575 NIYYKKEEVKEE

-628 NKRYRF
+628 NKRYRLMK
-634 INENIP
+634 I
-640 QGFNPYQTVEIVI
+640 Y
-653 DRVVVGYFGMLHPD
+653 H
-667 VVKDKIFVAEL
+667 KDLIH
-678 NLTKI
+678 
-683 FSNKVRGIKVKE
+683 IK
-695 ISKYPSI
+695 
-702 SVDLAFILDKNISF
+702 
-716 EKVENS
+716 
-722 IKKACSREL
+722 
-731 VNVELF
+731 
-737 DYYDGE
+737 
-743 KIEKDKKQLAF
+743 Q
-754 KLTFNSF
+754 
-761 NKTLEDS
+761 
-768 FIKEETEK
+768 
-776 VINRLKT
+776 
-783 DYNAYIRDK
+783 

>member
-38 PLVIADNTV
+38 PLVVADNTV

-69 DGTKIYNIVCGAP
+69 DGEKIYDIVCGAP

-121 TELGIDKKFLSLA
+121 MELGIDKKFLSLA
-134 EQEGIHEVDEDIKL
+134 EQEGIHEVDENIKL
-148 GLDAKEALLL
+148 GRDAKEALLL

-190 EVKEIDTSY
+190 DVKEIEDTY
-199 KECEENI
+199 TETNENI
-206 KDYLNVKVDTEN
+206 KDYLTVSLESDN

-225 LIKDITIKESPLFIQ
+225 LVKDIKIKESPLFIK
-240 NRLIASGIR
+240 NRLIASGVR

-264 TGQPLHFFDYD
+264 TGQPLHFYDYE
-275 KINKNIIVRQ
+275 KINKNIIVRE
-285 AKDGEV
+285 AKENEV
-291 VKTLDSKERELNTS
+291 VKTLDDKERQLNSS

-317 IAGIMGAENSE
+317 IAGIMGAKNSE
-328 VDNNT
+328 VDNDT
-333 KNIVI
+333 KDIVI

-368 IKENSILAIKRAC
+368 IKENSILAIKRAG

-401 TSVLEVKIELKKE
+401 TDVKEKEVILKKE
-414 KITKL
+414 KISKL
-419 LGIKIEENIIK
+419 LGIKIEDEVIK
-430 NYFDLLDFKYIE
+430 NYFDLLDFKYVDN
-442 KTDSYI
+442 KDNYL
-448 INVPIYRQDIKIDV
+448 INIPIYRQDIKIDV

-489 EDKVDKKIRN
+489 ESQIDRKIRN
-499 LRHKLLDLGLDE
+499 LRHKLLNLGLDE
-511 VLTYTLVNTS
+511 VLTYTLVSSS
-521 NNLFNLEELSSINI
+521 NNLFNIENMPSISI

-547 TTLIPSLLDVYN
+547 TTLIPSLLDVYA

-587 KLLTILLSDN
+587 KLLTILLSDD

-603 QNIVIKNNFYTIKGM
+603 KNIVIENSFYTIKGM
-618 IENILDYLGF
+618 VENIFDYLGF
-628 NKRYRF
+628 NNRYSF
-634 INENIP
+634 VNENIP
-640 QGFNPYQTVEIVI
+640 EGFNPYQTVAVKL

-683 FSNKVRGIKVKE
+683 FNNKVRGIKVKE

-702 SVDLAFILDKNISF
+702 SIDLAFVVNKDVNYEDVK
-716 EKVENS
+716 NS

-731 VNVELF
+731 INIELF

-776 VINRLKT
+776 VINRLKE

>member
-38 PLVIADNTV
+38 PLVVADNTV

-69 DGTKIYNIVCGAP
+69 DGEKIYDIVCGAP

-121 TELGIDKKFLSLA
+121 MELGIDKKFLSLA
-134 EQEGIHEVDEDIKL
+134 EQEGIHEVDENIKL
-148 GLDAKEALLL
+148 GRDAKEALLL

-190 EVKEIDTSY
+190 DVKEIEDTY
-199 KECEENI
+199 TETNENI
-206 KDYLNVKVDTEN
+206 KDYLTVSLESDN

-225 LIKDITIKESPLFIQ
+225 LVKDIKIKESPLFIK
-240 NRLIASGIR
+240 NRLIASGVR

-264 TGQPLHFFDYD
+264 TGQPLHFYDYE
-275 KINKNIIVRQ
+275 KINKNIIVRE
-285 AKDGEV
+285 AKENEV
-291 VKTLDSKERELNTS
+291 VKTLDDKERQLNSS

-317 IAGIMGAENSE
+317 IAGIMGAKNSE
-328 VDNNT
+328 VDNDT
-333 KNIVI
+333 KDIVI

-368 IKENSILAIKRAC
+368 IKKNSILAIKRAG

-401 TSVLEVKIELKKE
+401 TDVKEKEVILKKE
-414 KITKL
+414 KISKL
-419 LGIKIEENIIK
+419 LGIKIEDEVIK
-430 NYFDLLDFKYIE
+430 NYFDLLDFKYVDN
-442 KTDSYI
+442 KDNYL
-448 INVPIYRQDIKIDV
+448 INIPIYRQDIKIDV

-489 EDKVDKKIRN
+489 ESQIDRKIRN
-499 LRHKLLDLGLDE
+499 LRHKLLNLGLDE
-511 VLTYTLVNTS
+511 VLTYTLVSSS
-521 NNLFNLEELSSINI
+521 NNLFNIENMPSISI

-547 TTLIPSLLDVYN
+547 TTLIPSLLDVYA

-587 KLLTILLSDN
+587 KLLTILLSDD

-603 QNIVIKNNFYTIKGM
+603 KNIVIENSFYTIKGM
-618 IENILDYLGF
+618 VENIFDYLGF
-628 NKRYRF
+628 NNRYSF
-634 INENIP
+634 VNENIP
-640 QGFNPYQTVEIVI
+640 EGFNPYQTVAVKL

-667 VVKDKIFVAEL
+667 VTKDKIFVAEL

-683 FSNKVRGIKVKE
+683 FNNKVRGIKVKE

-702 SVDLAFILDKNISF
+702 SIDLAFVVNKDVNYEDVK
-716 EKVENS
+716 NS

-731 VNVELF
+731 INIELF

-776 VINRLKT
+776 VINSLKE

>member
-38 PLVIADNTV
+38 PLVVADNTV

-53 VKDHPDSDHL
+53 VKDHPDSNLL

-69 DGTKIYNIVCGAP
+69 DGTKIYNIVCGAE

-96 AKLKDIEIKES
+96 AKLKDIEIKER

-285 AKDGEV
+285 AKDGEI
-291 VKTLDSKERELNTS
+291 VKTLDSKKRELNTS

-317 IAGIMGAENSE
+317 IAGIMGAKNSE

-401 TSVLEVKIELKKE
+401 TSVSEVKIELKKE

-419 LGIKIEENIIK
+419 LGIKIEEDIIK

-448 INVPIYRQDIKIDV
+448 INVPIYRQDIKLDV

-489 EDKVDKKIRN
+489 EDKVDQKIRK

-521 NNLFNLEELSSINI
+521 NNLFNIEELPSINI

-575 NIYYKKEEVEEE
+575 NIYYKKEEVKEE

-603 QNIVIKNNFYTIKGM
+603 QNIVIENNFYTIKGM

-640 QGFNPYQTVEIVI
+640 LCFNPYQTVEIVI

-702 SVDLAFILDKNISF
+702 SVDLAFVLDKNISF

>member
-38 PLVIADNTV
+38 PLVVADNTV

-69 DGTKIYNIVCGAP
+69 DGTKIYNIVCGGE

-285 AKDGEV
+285 AKDGEI

-401 TSVLEVKIELKKE
+401 TSVSEVKIELKKE

-419 LGIKIEENIIK
+419 LGIKINEDIIK

-489 EDKVDKKIRN
+489 EDKTDKKIRN

-521 NNLFNLEELSSINI
+521 NNLFNLEELSSISI

-575 NIYYKKEEVEEE
+575 NIYYKKEEVKEE

>member
-38 PLVIADNTV
+38 PLVVADNTV

-69 DGTKIYNIVCGAP
+69 DGEKIYDIVCGAP

-121 TELGIDKKFLSLA
+121 MELGIDKKFLSLA
-134 EQEGIHEVDEDIKL
+134 EQEGIHEVDENIEL
-148 GLDAKEALLL
+148 GRDAKEALLL

-190 EVKEIDTSY
+190 DVKEIEDTY
-199 KECEENI
+199 TETNENI
-206 KDYLNVKVDTEN
+206 KDYLTVSLESDN

-225 LIKDITIKESPLFIQ
+225 LVKDIKIKESPLFIK
-240 NRLIASGIR
+240 NRLIASGVR

-264 TGQPLHFFDYD
+264 TGQPLHFYDYE
-275 KINKNIIVRQ
+275 KINKNIIVRE
-285 AKDGEV
+285 AKENEV
-291 VKTLDSKERELNTS
+291 VKTLDDKERQLNSS

-317 IAGIMGAENSE
+317 IAGIMGAKNSE
-328 VDNNT
+328 VDNDT
-333 KNIVI
+333 KDIVI

-401 TSVLEVKIELKKE
+401 TNVKEKEVILQKE
-414 KITKL
+414 KISKL
-419 LGIKIEENIIK
+419 LGIKIEDEVIK
-430 NYFDLLDFKYIE
+430 NYFDLLDFKYVDN
-442 KTDSYI
+442 KDNYL
-448 INVPIYRQDIKIDV
+448 INIPIYRQDIKIDV

-489 EDKVDKKIRN
+489 ESQIDRKIRN
-499 LRHKLLDLGLDE
+499 LRHKLLNLGLDE
-511 VLTYTLVNTS
+511 VLTYTLVSSS
-521 NNLFNLEELSSINI
+521 NNLFNIENMPSISI

-547 TTLIPSLLDVYN
+547 TTLIPSLLDVYA

-587 KLLTILLSDN
+587 KLLTILLSDD

-603 QNIVIKNNFYTIKGM
+603 KNIVIENSFYTIKGM
-618 IENILDYLGF
+618 VENIFDYLGF
-628 NKRYRF
+628 NNRYSF
-634 INENIP
+634 VNENIP
-640 QGFNPYQTVEIVI
+640 EGFNPYQTVAVKL

-683 FSNKVRGIKVKE
+683 FNNKVRGIKVKE

-702 SVDLAFILDKNISF
+702 SIDLAFVVNKDVNYEDVK
-716 EKVENS
+716 NS

-731 VNVELF
+731 INIELF

-776 VINRLKT
+776 VINRLKE